1 MDPLSRRL
9 WLKLEVPQAARDGLQ
24 GRAARDIGQ
33 AASDSRLLT
42 FDSTS
47 KGIDIYVSIEFDRDG
62 GVSNSVLGQHS
73 GNVGDSLLTPYNKAF

>member
-9 WLKLEVPQAARDGLQ
+9 WLKPEVPQAARDGLQ
-24 GRAARDIGQ
+24 WKAARDIGQ
-33 AASDSRLLT
+33 VASDSWLPA

-73 GNVGDSLLTPYNKAF
+73 GDAGDSLLASYNKAF